1 VTVSRLKPRVIIL
14 YFFFLLILLPIN
26 LTSQD
31 HSDWSYN
38 LGLYEVNIRQ
48 YTVEGTFAAF
58 KPHLARLKEMGVGIL
73 WFMPIHPIGIE
84 KRLGS
89 LGSYYSVKDYLDIN
103 PEFGT
108 LDDFKSLV
116 TKAHE
121 MGFYVLIDWVA
132 NHTSWDNPLTISNP
146 EWYTKDQHGN
156 FMPPAGTN
164 WSDVIDLDYSNQGLR
179 DYMIDAMKFW
189 ITETGIDGFR
199 FDAASMVPLDFW
211 ESAITELKEA
221 KPEILMLAEADG
233 PEYQQAGFD
242 MSFAWGL
249 YGFGYGV
256 FTQIINGIVYPANII
271 NSYLRAELNN
281 YSAEHYRLYFTSNHD
296 ENSWYGTVFERFGD
310 AAENFAAIT
319 HTINGMPLIYSG
331 QEAGLNKRLKFFDKD
346 FILWNE
352 HPYFEVYKTL
362 LNLKRE
368 NSALWNGLNGSKAVR
383 VLTNNNPAI
392 FAFVRQK
399 DDDKVF
405 ALFNITDT
413 LQNVIPVGE
422 LYKGK
427 YVDVFSGDTV
437 SFSDVSE
444 IELSSWGYKIFKQ
457 NSDITGINEQ
467 ENIIADYI
475 LEQNYPNPFNPTT
488 KIRYSIP
495 RSSHVSITVYD
506 ILGKHVETLVD
517 HQHSSG
523 VYEIEFNAT
532 DLSSGVYFY
541 RMKSDNRIITNKL
554 LLIR

>member
-1 VTVSRLKPRVIIL
+1 
-14 YFFFLLILLPIN
+14 
-26 LTSQD
+26 
-31 HSDWSYN
+31 
-38 LGLYEVNIRQ
+38 
-48 YTVEGTFAAF
+48 
-58 KPHLARLKEMGVGIL
+58 
-73 WFMPIHPIGIE
+73 
-84 KRLGS
+84 
-89 LGSYYSVKDYLDIN
+89 
-103 PEFGT
+103 
-108 LDDFKSLV
+108 
-116 TKAHE
+116 
-121 MGFYVLIDWVA
+121 
-132 NHTSWDNPLTISNP
+132 
-146 EWYTKDQHGN
+146 
-156 FMPPAGTN
+156 
-164 WSDVIDLDYSNQGLR
+164 
-179 DYMIDAMKFW
+179 
-189 ITETGIDGFR
+189 
-199 FDAASMVPLDFW
+199 
-211 ESAITELKEA
+211 
-221 KPEILMLAEADG
+221 
-233 PEYQQAGFD
+233 

-249 YGFGYGV
+249 YGFGSGV

-281 YSAEHYRLYFTSNHD
+281 FSAEHYRLYFTSNHD

-310 AAENFAAIT
+310 AAENFVAIT
-319 HTINGMPLIYSG
+319 LTMNGMPLIYSG

-368 NSALWNGLNGSKAVR
+368 NSALWNGVNGSEAVR

-399 DDDKVF
+399 DDDKIF

-467 ENIIADYI
+467 ENIIVDYI

-517 HQHSSG
+517 NQHTSG
-523 VYEIEFNAT
+523 VYEMEFDAKN
-532 DLSSGVYFY
+532 LSSGIYFY
-541 RMKSDNRIITNKL
+541 RMISGNRIITNKL